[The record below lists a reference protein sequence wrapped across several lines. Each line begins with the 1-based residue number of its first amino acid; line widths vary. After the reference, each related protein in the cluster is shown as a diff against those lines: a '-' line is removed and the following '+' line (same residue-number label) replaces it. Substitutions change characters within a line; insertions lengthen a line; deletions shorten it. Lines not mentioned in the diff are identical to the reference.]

1 MKHLSFIL
9 LLFFVLPIQKLKS
22 QSCASISVAFISE
35 YQTAT
40 PNAPQT
46 PLADRLNRPYLYV
59 AAKDGGLLIFDI
71 SNINSPTLIYTIN
84 INQLDTL
91 HVMNLHQEGN
101 YLYLALGNFFGNV
114 GSAAV
119 QKPGMA
125 IIDITTPSAPVIMD
139 KWKYSVKERGASFI
153 TVQGNY
159 AYLSAMHKG
168 LMILNIFD
176 KNNIQF
182 VSEYQPD
189 INFPTPSPTASQMP
203 NARGMA
209 IRGDSIFLCYDAG
222 GLRIINIA
230 DKNSPFQVRQYINT
244 ATTKQQAYNNIVL
257 NGNLAYVAVDYCGM
271 EIINISNLSSIS
283 QTGWW
288 NPYHCESLSNWWINS
303 PGHANQIHYSAA
315 DNVLFLSAGGSQL
328 RVLNISNP
336 TLPDSC
342 TGYGL
347 SGDGN
352 GTWGLDVY
360 NNKIYLANFIAA
372 IPFVS
377 NWAGIKILAWM
388 PVGITETNKENG
400 ISIFPNP
407 FNSQFNIRLNNPD
420 NSIFVIEINDI
431 HGNTVHRSQTNKNE
445 LTIDLLKD
453 TGPGIYFVKV
463 SNEKHLT
470 TKKII
475 KCD

>member
-22 QSCASISVAFISE
+22 QSCTSIGVAFISE
-35 YQTAT
+35 YQTAS

-59 AAKDGGLLIFDI
+59 AAKDGGLLIFNI
-71 SNINSPTLIYTIN
+71 SNINSPTLIYSIT

-114 GSAAV
+114 GSAVV
-119 QKPGMA
+119 QQPGMA
-125 IIDITTPSAPVIMD
+125 IIDITNPSAPIIMD

-168 LMILNIFD
+168 LMILDITD

-189 INFPTPSPTASQMP
+189 INFPTPSPTAAQMP

-209 IRGDSIFLCYDAG
+209 IRGDSVFLCYDAG

-230 DKNSPFQVRQYINT
+230 NKNTPFQVRQYINT

-257 NGNLAYVAVDYCGM
+257 NGSLAYIAVDYCGM
-271 EIINISNLSSIS
+271 EILNISNLSSIS

-303 PGHANQIHYSAA
+303 PGHANQLHYLASF
-315 DNVLFLSAGGSQL
+315 NTVFLSMGGSQL
-328 RVLNISNP
+328 RVLNVANP
-336 TLPDSC
+336 VTPDSC
-342 TGYGL
+342 TGYGI

-360 NNKIYLANFIAA
+360 NNTIFLANFIAA
-372 IPFVS
+372 IPYTS
-377 NWAGIKILAWM
+377 NWAGIKILSLF
-388 PVGITETNKENG
+388 PVGINETNN
-400 ISIFPNP
+400 INDVYVFPNP
-407 FNSQFNIRLNNPD
+407 FTDGITITLKNNNRNFTVEIYTTEGKLIKREENI
-420 NSIFVIEINDI
+420 S
-431 HGNTVHRSQTNKNE
+431 GNTYACNG
-445 LTIDLLKD
+445 IDNAGMYVTKIIQAD
-453 TGPGIYFVKV
+453 NVII
-463 SNEKHLT
+463 
-470 TKKII
+470 KKII
-475 KCD
+475 KAK